1 MSTQAQP
8 SGDFTQISLDVGTR
22 KGIDFKVT
30 LKNVNVPASS
40 AAFVKHYGEK
50 VAHDCLMR
58 ALRIRLQEQSGAR
71 AAVEDRLA
79 EMLKADPSIKSEQQI
94 TPAMRAE
101 LEQIARA
108 KVESYDPDEVRPRGG
123 PREKTVTLSEADAK
137 DPAKILAALQ
147 AMKGITVKIG

>member
-8 SGDFTQISLDVGTR
+8 SVEMTQITLDVGTR

-30 LKNVNVPASS
+30 LKNVDVPATPT
-40 AAFVKHYGEK
+40 AFVAHYGEK
-50 VAHDCLMR
+50 VAQECLMR

-71 AAVEDRLA
+71 AAVEARLA

-94 TPAMRAE
+94 TPEMRAE
-101 LEQIARA
+101 LESLAREA
-108 KVESYDPDEVRPRGG
+108 VESYDPDQVRPRGG
-123 PREKTVTLSEADAK
+123 PRPKTVTLSEADAK
-137 DPAKILAALQ
+137 DPDKIIAALK